1 MLQWGRASPD
11 QCGQG
16 GRSGHPVPGLG
27 TSRLL
32 GQGTWFGVQ
41 MGILVSQGPQGDCS
55 RAPTEIHRLGSV
67 VWHVGAPRIAPQMGD
82 PMDWGLLSQQH
93 LSVSPS
99 PSSQVKPVKTVN
111 NQNKTVLQTGF
122 RLPS

>member
-41 MGILVSQGPQGDCS
+41 MGILVSQGPQGLACWGTQNCPPNGRS
-55 RAPTEIHRLGSV
+55 NGLGVTQPTAPLCQSFTFLPG
-67 VWHVGAPRIAPQMGD
+67 
-82 PMDWGLLSQQH
+82 
-93 LSVSPS
+93 
-99 PSSQVKPVKTVN
+99 
-111 NQNKTVLQTGF
+111 QTCKD
-122 RLPS
+122 S

>member
-16 GRSGHPVPGLG
+16 ERSGHPVPGLG

-67 VWHVGAPRIAPQMGD
+67 VWHVGAPRIAPQMGIQ
-82 PMDWGLLSQQH
+82 WTGGYSANSTS
-93 LSVSPS
+93 LSV
-99 PSSQVKPVKTVN
+99 
-111 NQNKTVLQTGF
+111 LH
-122 RLPS
+122 LPPRSNL